1 MAEII
6 QMPKLGF
13 DMKEGTLVRW
23 VKMEGDS
30 VKKGDVLAEIETD
43 KATVEVE
50 SSHDGVVLHQLVS
63 ADAIVPIGDPIAV
76 IGEKGEQFDL
86 NSLKLS
92 SPGKNSKDSTR
103 SKEGEE
109 KQVVIEEP
117 IENSSNNENNE
128 DERIKASPLARKI
141 ASENNI
147 MLDEINGSG
156 PGGRI
161 VKKDVEKEITKMGA
175 SKSSSTPAALIA
187 TETKAKSPTGVAL
200 PISAWQSSNKK
211 LQDRTIPLSKL
222 RQAIGRRMAESK
234 QQIPHFYATYS
245 YDVESL
251 MNLRSQANLTLP
263 DDQKLSVNDFIV
275 KAVAV
280 TLKQFPN
287 LNASLQEKDVIQ
299 HASVNIGVAVAVEG
313 GLLTVVV
320 KDADL
325 KPLRMISSEV
335 KEMAGRVKT
344 GKVRADDV
352 DGSTFSISNLGMFG
366 VEEFS
371 AIINPP
377 EAAILAVSAAKKV
390 PVVKNDEIVIGWK
403 MEATISVDHRISD
416 GAEAAQFLNALA
428 FQLEN
433 PIRLL
438 L

>member
-1 MAEII
+1 
-6 QMPKLGF
+6 
-13 DMKEGTLVRW
+13 
-23 VKMEGDS
+23 
-30 VKKGDVLAEIETD
+30 
-43 KATVEVE
+43 
-50 SSHDGVVLHQLVS
+50 
-63 ADAIVPIGDPIAV
+63 
-76 IGEKGEQFDL
+76 
-86 NSLKLS
+86 
-92 SPGKNSKDSTR
+92 
-103 SKEGEE
+103 
-109 KQVVIEEP
+109 
-117 IENSSNNENNE
+117 
-128 DERIKASPLARKI
+128 
-141 ASENNI
+141 

-366 VEEFS
+366 VEESQRSLIHPSSHFS
-371 AIINPP
+371 G
-377 EAAILAVSAAKKV
+377 
-390 PVVKNDEIVIGWK
+390 IGCEK
-403 MEATISVDHRISD
+403 GSGCE
-416 GAEAAQFLNALA
+416 E
-428 FQLEN
+428 
-433 PIRLL
+433 
-438 L
+438 